1 MTKIQFS
8 IFVFLLCFLP
18 LHAGAQ
24 SLDKQFATWA
34 QTDLKRA
41 TKSAGISNRTF
52 KRAMS
57 GVQLDLKLPG
67 LTLPGA
73 KQKKQK
79 QTQAEFRSPANYFN
93 EKRMQGLASIGNSL
107 LVKHQKTLQRIE
119 QKYGVPAGI
128 ILAIWGRESGY
139 GRASIPHSVV
149 RVLATRAFLSD
160 RREFFQK
167 ELIAAMKIIQ
177 SGDVSAAKMK
187 SSWAGAMGQPQ
198 FMPSSYLQFAVDFDG
213 DGKRNIWSS
222 TPDALASI
230 ANYLKQSGWQSNRD
244 WGFEVSL
251 PADANCAR
259 EGPDMAKPI
268 KSWAQEGI
276 LRISGRPFPTLEMS
290 QAGMLILPAGIWGPE
305 FIVTPNFYVIK
316 KYNNSDNYALFIG
329 NLADRIGFGMGSFKT
344 KWANQKVMYRSDIRK
359 IQQRLEMQG
368 YDVGGADGLPGYKT
382 RRSIGDWQQKK
393 RIKQTCFPSQNLLKK
408 MGL

>member
-1 MTKIQFS
+1 MSKPQALF
-8 IFVFLLCFLP
+8 FVLLLCLLTP
-18 LHAGAQ
+18 HAAAQ
-24 SLDKQFATWA
+24 SLEKQFAIWA
-34 QTDLKRA
+34 QTDLKKA
-41 TKSAGISNRTF
+41 AKAAGISNTTF

-57 GVQLDLKLPG
+57 GVQPDLKLPG

-73 KQKKQK
+73 KPKKQK

-93 EKRMQGLASIGNSL
+93 EKRMQGLANIGHSL
-107 LVKHQKTLQRIE
+107 LVKHQNTLQRIE
-119 QKYGVPAGI
+119 RKYGVPAGI

-139 GRASIPHSVV
+139 GRASIPYSVV
-149 RVLATRAFLSD
+149 QVLATQAFLSD
-160 RREFFQK
+160 RRAFFQN
-167 ELIAAMKIIQ
+167 ELVAAMRIIQ
-177 SGDVSAAKMK
+177 SGDVSAAQMK

-213 DGKRNIWSS
+213 DGKRNIWTS

-230 ANYLKQSGWQSNRD
+230 ANYLKQSGWQTHRD
-244 WGFEVSL
+244 WGFEVTL
-251 PADANCAR
+251 PAQANCAR

-268 KSWAQEGI
+268 KSWAREGI
-276 LRISGRPFPTLEMS
+276 FRVSGRPFPTLEMS
-290 QAGMLILPAGIWGPE
+290 QAGMLILPAGIWGPQ

-329 NLADRIGFGMGSFKT
+329 NLADRIGFGMGRFKT
-344 KWANQKVMYRSDIRK
+344 GWSEQKVMYRSDIRK
-359 IQQRLEMQG
+359 IQQSLEAKG

-382 RRSIGDWQQKK
+382 RRSIGDWQKK
-393 RIKQTCFPSQNLLKK
+393 NRKKQTCFPNQDLLKL